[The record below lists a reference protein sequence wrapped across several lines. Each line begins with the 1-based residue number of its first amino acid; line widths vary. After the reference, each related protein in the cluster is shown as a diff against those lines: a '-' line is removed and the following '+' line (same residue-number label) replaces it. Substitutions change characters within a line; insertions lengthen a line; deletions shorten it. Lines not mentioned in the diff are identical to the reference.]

1 MVHLF
6 SRAQPTGCHM
16 AVFASCGGRH
26 MVARNAELT
35 RGNRTV
41 VAGEASGTRRCVIEC
56 CHPGREGR
64 VASLTAC

>member
-1 MVHLF
+1 
-6 SRAQPTGCHM
+6 
-16 AVFASCGGRH
+16 